1 MLVCTILTSKYTTI
15 ILFFFLKKFKK
26 YGEGRKYLNRRIV
39 NSVQMLDRSVKMKVM
54 ARFLPVI

>member
-1 MLVCTILTSKYTTI
+1 MLVCTILTPKYTTI

-26 YGEGRKYLNRRIV
+26 YGERRKYLNRRIV

-54 ARFLPVI
+54 ARFLPTI